1 MLVFAKFCGI
11 QDFSLL
17 SKCALIFVV
26 FYIWKCSITDIVYFM
41 QSLISFG
48 QKAKI
53 EDYYLKR
60 NSCWNCLVLGD
71 LYEQCS
77 RVNYCGQNTWHKG
90 RVTV

>member
-1 MLVFAKFCGI
+1 MPLTYVLLMLLFVKFCGI
-11 QDFSLL
+11 QEFSVW
-17 SKCALIFVV
+17 SKCVLILVA

-48 QKAKI
+48 QKAKV

-60 NSCWNCLVLGD
+60 NSSWNCLVLGD

-77 RVNYCGQNTWHKG
+77 RVN
-90 RVTV
+90 